1 MEDEGKLVRNEAGN
15 IQLAQNNGECCA
27 VPRSFMVNN
36 NHDNNQDI
44 IDIDHICQTV
54 FYTAHIYLFDLYN
67 NPMK

>member
-44 IDIDHICQTV
+44 IDIDHICQ
-54 FYTAHIYLFDLYN
+54 YSIQLIYIYLIFTTIL
-67 NPMK
+67 